1 MPFVG
6 AWITGIFAVLIA
18 FGSGGSTAALIV
30 LVSLLV
36 SNGTVQT
43 AVSSWALGSSLK
55 MHPVAVLVATMV
67 GGVIAGILGMV
78 LAPPLLSATTKAAA
92 AIRAQR
98 DADSAT
104 DEADAGLVPPEQG

>member
-1 MPFVG
+1 
-6 AWITGIFAVLIA
+6 
-18 FGSGGSTAALIV
+18 V